1 MAVQLGW
8 QSAEKRPTELVAWKQ
23 GIGEKPYSRGIGL
36 VEGMSRMNEVVSW
49 MFGSQCVRSG
59 QGEALVQSLGF
70 NGQENGALSAL
81 QEH

>member
-1 MAVQLGW
+1 M
-8 QSAEKRPTELVAWKQ
+8 KKVAPW
-23 GIGEKPYSRGIGL
+23 L
-36 VEGMSRMNEVVSW
+36 
-49 MFGSQCVRSG
+49 FGSQGVRSG